1 MTDPEALQ
9 LILGPDKRNP
19 CFCLYVDADEKELH
33 VYYGLEVL
41 EVVPND
47 PVLSKNSR
55 FRLELTRIRRYTQE
69 YASP

>member
-1 MTDPEALQ
+1 MAHPTEAYQ

-19 CFCLYVDADEKELH
+19 SFCLYTDAEEKELH

-47 PVLSKNSR
+47 RDSPAYRAFGRPVG
-55 FRLELTRIRRYTQE
+55 
-69 YASP
+69 